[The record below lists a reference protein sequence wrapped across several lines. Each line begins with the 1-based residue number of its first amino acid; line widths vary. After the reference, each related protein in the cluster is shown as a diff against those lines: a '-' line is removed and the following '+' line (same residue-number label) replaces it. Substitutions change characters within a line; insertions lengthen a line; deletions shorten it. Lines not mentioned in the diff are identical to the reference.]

1 MTDVARL
8 LRVLAA
14 MLFAAALMRPGIGH
28 AGHPTM
34 NECFEASD
42 FIRNAALARDAGVR
56 SEVFLGQM
64 EDDFAAMGGFPA
76 DLRWFAHD
84 IDDEAFLFAEARA
97 VFERP
102 TTPGAHR
109 SEFLRACV
117 ERMAAPR
124 GPNAPESL

>member
-28 AGHPTM
+28 AGRPTM

-42 FIRNAALARDAGVR
+42 FIRNAALARDAGVH

-64 EDDFAAMGGFPA
+64 EEDFAAMGGFPA
-76 DLRWFAHD
+76 DLLPEVVRFRQPLRQGHILFQDAKGRPQRLLQH
-84 IDDEAFLFAEARA
+84 IRLPRLQAFGGELVAY
-97 VFERP
+97 VTLVP
-102 TTPGAHR
+102 
-109 SEFLRACV
+109 
-117 ERMAAPR
+117 
-124 GPNAPESL
+124 

>member
-42 FIRNAALARDAGVR
+42 FIRNAALARDAGVH

-64 EDDFAAMGGFPA
+64 EEDFAAMGGFPA
-76 DLRWFAHD
+76 DLRWFVHD
-84 IDDEAFLFAEARA
+84 IDDEAFLLAEASA
-97 VFERP
+97 VFKRP
-102 TTPGAHR
+102 TTAEAHR
-109 SEFLRACV
+109 SDFLQACL

-124 GPNAPESL
+124 APNAPESQ